1 MNVGGQIGNA
11 GQEGLDSQSFPK
23 RVGLKRMHSR
33 TSRPRRLSAI
43 TAGTTIRTPAC
54 LALLV
59 LGWTGIANAQEEA
72 VGSGF
77 GLGTQ
82 LGQYQD
88 DFGLGLNVNSPSF
101 ADDRIAVRLRVNFM
115 FHEHVQDRETTWT
128 PYTSFSLGVTSVAG
142 NVGEHIRLYGEG
154 GVVGLLPSEE
164 FSSDDFVFGGYGL
177 FGFEFFMEY
186 SQPGGLLAVWAD
198 GAAAGGS

>member
-1 MNVGGQIGNA
+1 M
-11 GQEGLDSQSFPK
+11 
-23 RVGLKRMHSR
+23 
-33 TSRPRRLSAI
+33 
-43 TAGTTIRTPAC
+43 
-54 LALLV
+54 
-59 LGWTGIANAQEEA
+59 ANAQEEA

-77 GLGTQ
+77 GIGTQ

-88 DFGLGLNVNSPSF
+88 DFGLGLNVSSPSF
-101 ADDRIAVRLRVNFM
+101 ADDRIAVRSRVNFM

-128 PYTSFSLGVTSVAG
+128 PYASFSLGVASVAG

-177 FGFEFFMEY
+177 FGFEFFMDQRTNYFVELGGVGTGAKADRITNRPIY
-186 SQPGGLLAVWAD
+186 SNGFLVSTGFRTHF
-198 GAAAGGS
+198 